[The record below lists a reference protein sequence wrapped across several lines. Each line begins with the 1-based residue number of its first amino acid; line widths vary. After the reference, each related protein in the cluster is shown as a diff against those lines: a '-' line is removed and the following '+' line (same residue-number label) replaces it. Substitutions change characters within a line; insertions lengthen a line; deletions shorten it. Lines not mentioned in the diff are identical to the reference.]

1 MRRYVT
7 ELQPANIRELSA
19 MVALF
24 RPGPMEHIP
33 SYIELKHGRSTP
45 YYPHPD
51 LAGVLDETYGVMVY
65 QDQVLQIARTFAGYS
80 LGQADVM
87 RKAMGKK
94 IPAVMLAE
102 RDNFV
107 KGCLENGYEQK
118 LAEDLFDLIEPF
130 AGYGFN
136 KAHAF
141 TYGTIAYQTAYLK
154 AHYPVEYMAAVLM
167 SASGSQ
173 DRITAAIAE
182 CRRMRIAV
190 LPPDVSCS
198 QANFS
203 VEVLEDGSSAI
214 RYGLAQVKNVG
225 EGGIA
230 VLIAERDAEGPFTS
244 LENFARR
251 INPREVNKRVIE
263 SLAQAGALDAFGER
277 GTLIGGVAR
286 VLSLAQQE
294 QRLRETGQSSM
305 FDLFGAQVDT
315 PLPALELQPVEVPRQ
330 ELLALEREV
339 LGTYISEHPI
349 QQAARDLERYV
360 THQSVEVTADL
371 GGHDVV
377 VAGMVASVRSLTTR
391 QGKPFAA
398 LTIEDLSGQAE
409 LTIWPDSYE
418 QHRELFTEGTV
429 VLAKLQVRTRGDR
442 LTLAVQAMCRYS
454 FDARALIDFEEQ
466 KFAIG
471 RHRPRVAED
480 GARYGAAERSGDGPG
495 RGPRP
500 SGGGPQGGLRVI
512 PPRRKE
518 AEMATAN
525 GADVSGPRRLRV
537 DLEETMDEA
546 ADLRRLHRVCA
557 ALDRHPAN
565 GNGTLPVE
573 LRVQLRDST
582 RTSLDRGAIDPAA
595 PEALIPELNAL
606 LGVLGGAAEVGTAAA
621 ASGGVAVAGG
631 G

>member
-1 MRRYVT
+1 MARWRAAVTLIEQQRGERVDLLEIPDGDEATARLLASGDTFGVFQMESSGMRRYVT

-51 LAGVLDETYGVMVY
+51 LASVLDETYGVMVY

-203 VEVLEDGSSAI
+203 VEVLEDGSTAI

-230 VLIAERDAEGPFTS
+230 VLIAERDGEGPFTS

-263 SLAQAGALDAFGER
+263 SLAQAGALDAFAPYLRHIHIHDSNGKRDHLE
-277 GTLIGGVAR
+277 IG
-286 VLSLAQQE
+286 
-294 QRLRETGQSSM
+294 
-305 FDLFGAQVDT
+305 
-315 PLPALELQPVEVPRQ
+315 
-330 ELLALEREV
+330 
-339 LGTYISEHPI
+339 
-349 QQAARDLERYV
+349 
-360 THQSVEVTADL
+360 
-371 GGHDVV
+371 
-377 VAGMVASVRSLTTR
+377 
-391 QGKPFAA
+391 QGKLDFGQWLEQWRDYPFTMV
-398 LTIEDLSGQAE
+398 LETRD
-409 LTIWPDSYE
+409 DSDP
-418 QHRELFTEGTV
+418 QGS
-429 VLAKLQVRTRGDR
+429 VLRSRDR
-442 LTLAVQAMCRYS
+442 LKEILGPAVR
-454 FDARALIDFEEQ
+454 
-466 KFAIG
+466 
-471 RHRPRVAED
+471 
-480 GARYGAAERSGDGPG
+480 
-495 RGPRP
+495 
-500 SGGGPQGGLRVI
+500 
-512 PPRRKE
+512 
-518 AEMATAN
+518 
-525 GADVSGPRRLRV
+525 
-537 DLEETMDEA
+537 
-546 ADLRRLHRVCA
+546 
-557 ALDRHPAN
+557 
-565 GNGTLPVE
+565 
-573 LRVQLRDST
+573 
-582 RTSLDRGAIDPAA
+582 
-595 PEALIPELNAL
+595 
-606 LGVLGGAAEVGTAAA
+606 
-621 ASGGVAVAGG
+621 
-631 G
+631 